1 MTDIKLI
8 AIDLD
13 GTLLNSQKDI
23 PSENIETIKRATREG
38 VKIVLCTGR
47 PTSGTK
53 PYFNQLDLV
62 EDEYLILNNGCS
74 TYKSL
79 NWELI
84 GHHALSL
91 NQVEQLYKVS
101 EQYPDIYLTL
111 TTENHYYVV
120 GEHVPDLVQAD
131 GDLVFNTVEAISMEA
146 LETNPE
152 IIFQAMYM
160 GEESAMDVFERENRS
175 LLSESFSVV
184 RSQSYILEIMPE
196 GVTKAYALKELT
208 EKLAFLPE
216 NVMAIGDAPND
227 IEMLSYA
234 GLGIAMGNAS
244 EAIKVLADRVTLDC
258 DHAGV
263 SKAIKDYVLDI

>member
-13 GTLLNSQKDI
+13 GTLLNRQKEI
-23 PSENIETIKRATREG
+23 PIENIEAIKKATAAG

-53 PYFNQLDLV
+53 PYFDQLALV

-79 NWELI
+79 NWELMRY
-84 GHHALSL
+84 HALSL
-91 NQVEQLYKVS
+91 SQVEQLYKVS
-101 EQYPDIYLTL
+101 KKYPDIYLTL

-131 GDLVFNTVEAISMEA
+131 GDLVFNTVEAISLEA
-146 LETNPE
+146 LKADQE

-160 GEESAMDVFERENRS
+160 GEESVMDVFERENRS

-184 RSQSYILEIMPE
+184 RSQSYILETMPE

-208 EKLAFLPE
+208 EDLGFLPE

-244 EAIKVLADRVTLDC
+244 ESIKVLADRVTLDC

-263 SKAIKDYVLDI
+263 SKAINDYLLST